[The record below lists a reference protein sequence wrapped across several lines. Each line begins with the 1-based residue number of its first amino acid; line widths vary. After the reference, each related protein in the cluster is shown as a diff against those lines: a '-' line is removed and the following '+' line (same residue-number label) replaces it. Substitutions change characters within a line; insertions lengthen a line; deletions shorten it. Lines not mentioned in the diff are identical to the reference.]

1 MNKLYGA
8 LYALSLLNKD
18 INPTNIPDE
27 VLVMLGTYRALL
39 TGYDLETEIKSLLL
53 QYPENDSSIRKSIF
67 EGKKIKTG
75 LNTFDSSFLPV
86 FIPFVHANLFL
97 RDKIFKIL
105 DSVNLLTGD
114 SAYFCY
120 MLLNK
125 LPLSYKETGKQP
137 QVSTV
142 FTAMN
147 AYTTESLCASII
159 NKYEA
164 LETGILNL
172 LNKSKD
178 INLIMFVG
186 ELYNK
191 VHPEKR
197 LIVEK
202 TISKMLGEELF
213 RKFIKN
219 QNTYYKI

>member
-8 LYALSLLNKD
+8 LYALSFLNKD
-18 INPTNIPDE
+18 INPKNIPDE

-39 TGYDLETEIKSLLL
+39 TGYDLETEIQSLLL
-53 QYPENDSSIRKSIF
+53 QYPENNSSIRKSIF
-67 EGKKIKTG
+67 EGIKNKTG
-75 LNTFDSSFLPV
+75 LNIFDSSFLPV
-86 FIPFVHANLFL
+86 FIPFLHANLFL

-105 DSVNLLTGD
+105 DSLNLLTGD

-125 LPLSYKETGKQP
+125 LPLLYKETGKQP
-137 QVSTV
+137 QISTV

-147 AYTTESLCASII
+147 AYTAESLCSSII
-159 NKYEA
+159 NKYEI

-172 LNKSKD
+172 LNQSKD

-197 LIVEK
+197 LMVEK